1 MSTADTPVPTAPVS
15 PPAGSQRLQK
25 GQLSLPNCIALS
37 AAVMAPVLAV
47 ILNAPAAGPQ
57 AGPALPLSFLIAFIA
72 CFFVANTV
80 IQFTKRLPSSG
91 SFYTFC
97 SHGLGGGAGF
107 FTGWLYGAAF
117 IALAVGLFTA
127 NGAFFHD
134 YLLTEWHVH
143 VAWWLLSLLEI
154 ALVFVLSLRSI
165 KASVRIDLALLAFEM
180 VVFLVLG
187 VIAIARAGS
196 GNTAHYF
203 SPSASPH
210 HYGGVAIGV
219 VFGILSF
226 VGFESAAVLGEET
239 RNARRNI
246 PRAIFGAM
254 TIIGVFY
261 VFMMYALTAG
271 YHLND
276 PEQFKAF
283 LGDAT
288 PFPTLAHRYASWM
301 VQIVDIAAILGLFS
315 CFLAIQ
321 NATVRVLFAMG
332 RERVLP
338 HSLGSVHKRFHSP
351 HIAIYALTM
360 MSIAIGLGLS
370 AWLGSGVT
378 DVYGWTGSIG
388 TVAIVLVYMMANVAL
403 IRFFARDPERDILRH
418 VVLPIL
424 GVLALLYPL
433 YYVAKPGQP
442 YPYNL
447 VPYVVLVWIVAGLAT
462 YLYFRAKSPGKL
474 AAVGS
479 VLAEEEDDL
488 AEGKLMGG
496 PVHA

>member
-1 MSTADTPVPTAPVS
+1 MATTPSSVAATPASTS
-15 PPAGSQRLQK
+15 PGKQRLLK
-25 GQLSLPNCIALS
+25 GQLSLPNCVALS

-57 AGPALPLSFLIAFIA
+57 AGAALPLSFLVAFVA

-91 SFYTFC
+91 SFYTFN

-143 VAWWLLSLLEI
+143 VAWWVLSLIEI
-154 ALVFVLSLRSI
+154 ALIYMLSLRSI
-165 KASVRIDLALLAFEM
+165 KASVRIDLALLGFEM
-180 VVFLVLG
+180 IVFLVLG
-187 VIAIARAGS
+187 IIAIARAGG

-210 HYGGVAIGV
+210 HLSGVGIGA

-226 VGFESAAVLGEET
+226 IGFESAAVLGEET
-239 RNARRNI
+239 KDAKRAI
-246 PRAIFGAM
+246 PRAVFGAM
-254 TIIGVFY
+254 IIIGVFY
-261 VFMMYALTAG
+261 VFMMYALAAG

-276 PEQFKAF
+276 PVQMKAF
-283 LGDAT
+283 LGDST
-288 PFPTLAHRYASWM
+288 PFPTLAKHYASWM
-301 VQIVDIAAILGLFS
+301 TQIVDIAAILGLFS
-315 CFLAIQ
+315 CFLAVQ

-338 HSLGSVHKRFHSP
+338 AALGRVHSRFHSP
-351 HIAIYALTM
+351 HVAIYTLTAS
-360 MSIAIGLGLS
+360 SIAIGIGLA

-378 DVYGWTGSIG
+378 DVYGWTGSLG
-388 TVAIVLVYMMANVAL
+388 TVAIVIVYIMANVAL
-403 IRFFARDPERDILRH
+403 IRYFAKDPERNIFKH
-418 VVLPIL
+418 VILPIL
-424 GVLALLYPL
+424 GIVALAYPL
-433 YYVAKPGQP
+433 YFVAKPGQS

-447 VPYVVLVWIVAGLAT
+447 VPYVVLVWIVLGLAT
-462 YLYFRAKSPGKL
+462 YFYFRANSPGKL

-479 VLAEEEDDL
+479 VLAEEEDGDF
-488 AEGKLMGG
+488 AEGRLASA
-496 PVHA
+496 PI

>member
-1 MSTADTPVPTAPVS
+1 MASTSSSAAAVPAAS
-15 PPAGSQRLQK
+15 SAGQRLQK
-25 GQLSLPNCIALS
+25 GILTLPNCVALS

-57 AGPALPLSFLIAFIA
+57 SGAALPLSFLVAFVA

-80 IQFTKRLPSSG
+80 IQFTKRLSSSG

-143 VAWWLLSLLEI
+143 VAWWVLSLIEI
-154 ALVFVLSLRSI
+154 ALIYMLSLRSI
-165 KASVRIDLALLAFEM
+165 KASVRIDLALLGFEM
-180 VVFLVLG
+180 IVFLVLG

-196 GNTAHYF
+196 GNSVHYF

-210 HYGGVAIGV
+210 HLSGVGIGA

-226 VGFESAAVLGEET
+226 IGFESAAVLGEET
-239 RNARRNI
+239 KNAK
-246 PRAIFGAM
+246 RAIPQAVFGAM
-254 TIIGVFY
+254 IIIGVFY
-261 VFMMYALTAG
+261 VFMMYALAAG

-276 PEQFKAF
+276 PVQMKAF
-283 LGDAT
+283 LGDST
-288 PFPTLAHRYASWM
+288 PFPTLAHKYASWM
-301 VQIVDIAAILGLFS
+301 TQIVDIAAILGLFS
-315 CFLAIQ
+315 CFLAVQ

-332 RERVLP
+332 REKVLP
-338 HSLGSVHKRFHSP
+338 PALGRIHSKFHSP
-351 HIAIYALTM
+351 YIAIYTLTIA
-360 MSIAIGLGLS
+360 SIAIGIGLS

-378 DVYGWTGSIG
+378 DVYGWTGSLG
-388 TVAIVLVYMMANVAL
+388 TVAIVIVYIMANVAL
-403 IRFFARDPERDILRH
+403 IRYFWRDPARNVFKHI
-418 VVLPIL
+418 VLPVL
-424 GVLALLYPL
+424 GCVALAYPL
-433 YYVAKPGQP
+433 YFVAKPGQA

-447 VPYVVLVWIVAGLAT
+447 VPYVVLVWIVLGVAT
-462 YLYFRAKSPGKL
+462 YFYFRANSPEKL

-479 VLAEEEDDL
+479 VLAEEEDGDF
-488 AEGKLMGG
+488 AEGRLVSA
-496 PVHA
+496 PI